1 MDYLTTTMLSGVI
14 YDVIKKGFQVSII
27 TLKSKL
33 KDWFITDHE
42 LEILVERINNI
53 EQLEDLNESAIC
65 KRLEKDCVIKNL
77 LVNIQQDNST
87 SQVNQSHS
95 GYGDNVAGDKVINQ
109 NNY

>member
-1 MDYLTTTMLSGVI
+1 MDYLTTTMLSGVV

-33 KDWFITDHE
+33 KNWFIADHD

-65 KRLEKDCVIKNL
+65 KKLEKDSVIKNL